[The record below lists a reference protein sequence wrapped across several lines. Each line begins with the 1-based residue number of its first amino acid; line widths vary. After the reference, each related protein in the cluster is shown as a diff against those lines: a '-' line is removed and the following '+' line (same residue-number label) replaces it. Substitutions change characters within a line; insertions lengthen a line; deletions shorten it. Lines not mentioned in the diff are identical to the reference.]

1 MLPLCTTTVVFISMA
16 GMVASASPV
25 NFTPAAVTESTNTT
39 TLIKRTQFY
48 PGNQKAGEDD
58 WCEKYQMGQFTRGN
72 SNRAKSADC
81 EAILQDI
88 PTPGYWLITLDDTKA
103 HEKNG
108 RWVQIAKHSTCAFDV
123 RLSKAYKQDRPE
135 NMWDFKFG
143 TEDMWWAISNY
154 AWDPDTKDGTVQVW
168 SGLWCHPKVKH
179 HGKQMR
185 VDWRMVHA

>member
-1 MLPLCTTTVVFISMA
+1 
-16 GMVASASPV
+16 
-25 NFTPAAVTESTNTT
+25 
-39 TLIKRTQFY
+39 
-48 PGNQKAGEDD
+48 
-58 WCEKYQMGQFTRGN
+58 
-72 SNRAKSADC
+72 
-81 EAILQDI
+81 
-88 PTPGYWLITLDDTKA
+88 
-103 HEKNG
+103 
-108 RWVQIAKHSTCAFDV
+108 VQIAKHGTCAFDV